1 MKIRSA
7 GPQFFIGTDRNNNAN
22 GGDFFS
28 LSLGGVS
35 KKWKGK
41 THERNLG
48 VRTFKDDGE
57 VETDVTWRVI

>member
-35 KKWKGK
+35 KK
-41 THERNLG
+41 
-48 VRTFKDDGE
+48 
-57 VETDVTWRVI
+57 